1 MLSDEDYIPWNPEE
15 SRAGEALYISNV
27 FIPFGIQHPSQAVA
41 RVSFDSTSSPSR
53 DYAAAASTLRN
64 LGPSFD
70 NAAAASLRN
79 LGPSFDNAATASLRN
94 LREPQESQQLL
105 GEFEFVSYLRLSLVC
120 NNNDA
125 CFSSSS
131 HHNTLFIL
139 ISLTEQRQQH
149 PQQQQL

>member
-1 MLSDEDYIPWNPEE
+1 MLSDEDGYIPWNPEE

-70 NAAAASLRN
+70 NAAAASVRN
-79 LGPSFDNAATASLRN
+79 LRPSFDNAAAASVRN

-105 GEFEFVSYLRLSLVC
+105 GVCEFVSYLRLSLC

-125 CFSSSS
+125 CFSSLRLLTTTHSS
-131 HHNTLFIL
+131 
-139 ISLTEQRQQH
+139 S
-149 PQQQQL
+149 

>member
-79 LGPSFDNAATASLRN
+79 L
-94 LREPQESQQLL
+94 REPQESQQLL
-105 GEFEFVSYLRLSLVC
+105 GVCEFVSYLRLSLVC

-125 CFSSSS
+125 CFSSLRLLITTHSS
-131 HHNTLFIL
+131 
-139 ISLTEQRQQH
+139 S
-149 PQQQQL
+149 

>member
-1 MLSDEDYIPWNPEE
+1 MTFSSTRIKFYPVQQKSRRNFHPVKQGPKTSMLSDEDGYIPWNPEE

-53 DYAAAASTLRN
+53 DYAAAASTLQRN

-70 NAAAASLRN
+70 NAAAAS
-79 LGPSFDNAATASLRN
+79 SRN

-105 GEFEFVSYLRLSLVC
+105 GVCEFVSYLRLSL
-120 NNNDA
+120 
-125 CFSSSS
+125 
-131 HHNTLFIL
+131 
-139 ISLTEQRQQH
+139 
-149 PQQQQL
+149 P